1 MLPDS
6 MRIMNALPP
15 APGTEEHVSL
25 ALVNTVVTLPIEEIE
40 DSLASPEDSTR
51 WLIAH
56 QLVPDDTQLLPYCQ
70 SQLTGLRVQ
79 LRALFTA
86 KVKDTPPATGLLDSV
101 NHSMQK
107 ISSAPEL
114 QYDPRQG
121 FYRRHMHP
129 VTQLVEHAM
138 ALISDDAAELLT
150 GERAGSLA
158 QCESAPCDRFY
169 VRTHARRRWCSTR
182 CGDRVRA
189 ARAYA
194 RKQQTTTSAG

>member
-1 MLPDS
+1 M
-6 MRIMNALPP
+6 
-15 APGTEEHVSL
+15 SL
-25 ALVNTVVTLPIEEIE
+25 ALANTVVTLPDGHE
-40 DSLASPEDSTR
+40 DSLASPEASTR
-51 WLIAH
+51 WLVEH

-70 SQLTGLRVQ
+70 NQLTGLRVQ
-79 LRALFTA
+79 LRAVFMA
-86 KVKDTPPATGLLDSV
+86 KVHGVPPTAGVLESI

-114 QYDPRQG
+114 QYNAQQG
-121 FYRRHMHP
+121 FYRRHTQR
-129 VTQLVEHAM
+129 VTQLVEYAM

-150 GERAGSLA
+150 GNHGQLLA
-158 QCESAPCDRFY
+158 QCEAEPCDRFY

-194 RKQQTTTSAG
+194 RKQLSAGYEK

>member
-1 MLPDS
+1 
-6 MRIMNALPP
+6 MNTLPP
-15 APGTEEHVSL
+15 APGSEDHVSL
-25 ALVNTVVTLPIEEIE
+25 ALANTVVTLPGYEIE
-40 DSLASPEDSTR
+40 DSLTSPADSTD
-51 WLIAH
+51 WLISH
-56 QLVPDDTQLLPYCQ
+56 ELVPDDTQLLPYCQ
-70 SQLTGLRVQ
+70 NQLTGLRAQ
-79 LRALFTA
+79 LRDLLSAHVAGTS
-86 KVKDTPPATGLLDSV
+86 PAADVLATV
-101 NHSMQK
+101 NDAMQK

-121 FYRRHMHP
+121 FFRRHIHP

-138 ALISDDAAELLT
+138 ALISDDVAALLT
-150 GERAGSLA
+150 GERGSLLA

-194 RKQQTTTSAG
+194 KKQQRATPTG

>member
-1 MLPDS
+1 
-6 MRIMNALPP
+6 MNALPP
-15 APGTEEHVSL
+15 APGTEDHVSL
-25 ALVNTVVTLPIEEIE
+25 SLVNTLVTLPIDEIE
-40 DSLASPEDSTR
+40 DSLASPEASTH

-56 QLVPDDTQLLPYCQ
+56 ELVPDDTQLLPYCQ
-70 SQLTGLRVQ
+70 NQLTGLRRQ

-86 KVKDTPPATGLLDSV
+86 KIEGTPPVEGTLDVV
-101 NHSMQK
+101 NHAMQK

-114 QYDPRQG
+114 QYDSQQG
-121 FYRRHMHP
+121 FYRQHVHP

-138 ALISDDAAELLT
+138 ALISDDAAELLSDKH
-150 GERAGSLA
+150 GDLLA

-169 VRTHARRRWCSTR
+169 TRTHARRRWCSTR

-194 RKQQTTTSAG
+194 RKQQTATSAD

>member
-1 MLPDS
+1 
-6 MRIMNALPP
+6 MNALPL

-25 ALVNTVVTLPIEEIE
+25 ALANTVVTLPIDETE
-40 DSLASPEDSTR
+40 DSLTSPEDSTR
-51 WLIAH
+51 WLIARE
-56 QLVPDDTQLLPYCQ
+56 LVPDDTLVLPYCQ
-70 SQLTGLRVQ
+70 NQLTGLRVQ
-79 LRALFTA
+79 LRELFNA
-86 KVKDTPPATGLLDSV
+86 KVHGTAPSDAVLESL
-101 NHSMQK
+101 NRSMQK

-114 QYDPRQG
+114 QYDLRQG

-138 ALISDDAAELLT
+138 ALISDDVAELLT
-150 GERAGSLA
+150 GDHGDLLA

-194 RKQQTTTSAG
+194 RKQQSAIATD

>member
-1 MLPDS
+1 
-6 MRIMNALPP
+6 MNTLPP

-25 ALVNTVVTLPIEEIE
+25 ALVNTVVTLPGQEIE
-40 DSLASPEDSTR
+40 DSLASPEDSTQ

-56 QLVPDDTQLLPYCQ
+56 ELVPDDTQLLPYCQ
-70 SQLTGLRVQ
+70 NQLTGLRVQ
-79 LRALFTA
+79 LRALMAA
-86 KVKDTPPATGLLDSV
+86 KVHDAPPAKALLESV
-101 NHSMQK
+101 NRSMQK

-121 FYRRHMHP
+121 FYRQHVHP

-138 ALISDDAAELLT
+138 ALISDDAAEILT
-150 GERAGSLA
+150 GEQQDLVA
-158 QCESAPCDRFY
+158 QCESEPCDRFY

-194 RKQQTTTSAG
+194 RKQKAV